1 MPLNSPPGTI
11 LDARG
16 APQFGMYAGAIPDV
30 DIDRATVAG
39 FPGPLGRLRLKQ
51 WEHWLVVHPEI
62 VVTVA
67 IVDAAITRLVWLQ
80 VIDRKTGGRW
90 EHRREG
96 PHVRGRTAR
105 SLYDEYAR
113 GGASGLEVDIH
124 DHLDANEHVLTAKG
138 RTAGLPDVAMEL
150 VADCKPGTQPL
161 AVVLPVGR
169 GRAMYSHK
177 VPLPVRGT
185 IDVGHCRYT
194 LDPAVCTAVLD
205 VHKAH
210 YPRQTWWNW
219 ATAVGFDGAGR
230 RVAFNLTANVVTDPA
245 LHENVVWSDGRPH
258 LVGAP
263 IFAMATEAW
272 SVRTDDGAV
281 DVAFDAQGE
290 RGEDLNYGVLQSKFR
305 QRYGTFRGTV
315 RAGADV
321 VALSDAFG
329 LFEDHHARW

>member
-1 MPLNSPPGTI
+1 MPLKTPPGTI
-11 LDARG
+11 LGKDG
-16 APQFGMYAGAIPDV
+16 APQFGMYGGAIPDV
-30 DIDRATVAG
+30 DLDQAVVAG

-67 IVDAAITRLVWLQ
+67 IVDAAITKVVWVQ

-96 PHVRGRTAR
+96 PHLRARTAR

-113 GGASGLEVDIH
+113 GGGSGVAIDIH
-124 DHLDANEHVLTAKG
+124 NHLDANEHVLSAKAV
-138 RTAGLPDVAMEL
+138 TAGLPDVSMEL

-185 IDVGHCRYT
+185 IDVGDCRYT

-210 YPRQTWWNW
+210 YPRETWWNW
-219 ATAVGFDGAGR
+219 ATAVGFDVHGR
-230 RVAFNLTANVVTDPA
+230 RVVFNLTANVVTDAA
-245 LHENVVWSDGRPH
+245 LHENVVWTDGRPQ
-258 LVGAP
+258 LIGAP
-263 IFAMATEAW
+263 TFALTDEPW

-281 DVAFDAQGE
+281 DVVFDAQGE
-290 RGEDLNYGVLQSKFR
+290 RGEDLNYGVIQSAFR

-315 RAGADV
+315 RAGNEDV
-321 VALSDAFG
+321 RLSDAFG
-329 LFEDHHARW
+329 LFEDHRARW